1 MRGHTLPNVTSSLL
15 RGRPRRAKSH
25 ISVRVAHAVLGGA
38 VGVVWLVL
46 PGMTSGDDAPVAIK
60 NPAPGASAAAAEAE
74 AAERS
79 TVDLVLPLV
88 AVGTAGAVAGYGYLR
103 RVRRARVR
111 TTPGG
116 GGSPP
121 PSRTSPSLAAAD
133 EQACAAL
140 VEADNR
146 VRAAG
151 TELGFAEA
159 LCRAEDL
166 EAFRRA
172 VREAES
178 ELAAAFR
185 MRQRYDEGVPAEEAA
200 RGHALAGIVGRCDEA
215 GRRLDAVSGEFGR
228 LRGLERGMGEALGVA
243 EGRFRELTGRTGAS
257 EAVLAGLRA
266 RYAPTATAS
275 VTGSVEQAKDRLLF
289 ATVRLNQARQSADA
303 GRPERAARQLRAAEG
318 AVAQAAVFVEGVD
331 RLATELRTA
340 EHTVP
345 AALTGAEAELALARQ
360 QPSPHPTT
368 ALPPGP
374 HPDTPLNDGPPTAGP
389 LNDGPPT
396 AGPLNGGPPTAGPLN
411 GGPPTAG
418 PPADT
423 PLNGGPPTAS
433 PPTGAVARHRSA
445 RRPAYPVPGETH
457 PDAEAQSSAGG
468 RPAQGPAGPP
478 PAGPR
483 PGGKARHRSAPHSAG
498 PPTAEPRSGT
508 PLAGTAAGR
517 SSALQHADAVLG
529 SVRQELTGGRAWD
542 PVGVLRRVVRA
553 TAPVASGRAG
563 VLPAAALITARTAT
577 AAAADF
583 VATHRGA
590 VGAVART
597 RLAEAL
603 RLLATGDPADRP
615 AADILALEA
624 LELAERDVRAHGNP
638 YAGPGGVEGTAGT
651 GGAVLGG
658 IVPAEDPEDGTPAG
672 FDGEARPARAP
683 SGPDT

>member
-1 MRGHTLPNVTSSLL
+1 
-15 RGRPRRAKSH
+15 
-25 ISVRVAHAVLGGA
+25 
-38 VGVVWLVL
+38 
-46 PGMTSGDDAPVAIK
+46 MTSGDDAPVAIK

-374 HPDTPLNDGPPTAGP
+374 HPDTPLN
-389 LNDGPPT
+389 
-396 AGPLNGGPPTAGPLN
+396 
-411 GGPPTAG
+411 
-418 PPADT
+418 
-423 PLNGGPPTAS
+423 GGPPTAS